1 MKNRYVIK
9 TGQLSYHQE
18 PLTSQMWT
26 NLIKIRSFD
35 PLALIATKGH
45 TKVKS
50 GDLSIMHD
58 NNVMPMRKLSPD
70 WLNTHVT
77 EEGFR

>member
-1 MKNRYVIK
+1 MK
-9 TGQLSYHQE
+9 
-18 PLTSQMWT
+18 P
-26 NLIKIRSFD
+26 
-35 PLALIATKGH
+35 H

-50 GDLSIMHD
+50 GDRSIMHD
-58 NNVMPMRKLSPD
+58 NNIMPTRKLSPD